1 MNARRCTISLRRMAV
16 VMAAISVVACAKPFV
31 SATTTELPPVERS
44 FAASANEAYYAVRWA
59 MAVRGYPVGF
69 EDLRGG
75 VIQSSWVPTR
85 ADSHYIQPFTS
96 TAPDYGTT
104 MMQQQYEIRVVP
116 TGGETTVS
124 VTSRVKSLVA
134 NPRSS
139 GREERALLDEM
150 AHYLR
155 SRDVELTNVGV
166 E

>member
-1 MNARRCTISLRRMAV
+1 MQRDNRAYARFAMILFIALSL
-16 VMAAISVVACAKPFV
+16 SACAKPLV
-31 SATTTELPPVERS
+31 SATSTDLPPMERS
-44 FAASANEAYYAVRWA
+44 FSASANEVYYAVRWA

-75 VIQSSWVPTR
+75 VITSSWVPTR

-96 TAPDYGTT
+96 TTPDYGTT
-104 MMQQQYEIRVVP
+104 MMQQQYEIRVMP
-116 TGGETTVS
+116 AGGETTVS

-155 SRDVELTNVGV
+155 SRDVELTNIGV